1 MKYSFDKYNLAFIY
15 CVIWNQETH
24 VFTVLQKSVD
34 IVHDLLKSLN
44 KIKISKLQNTN
55 RFSGMQSKTY
65 FIFTKFV
72 LKWNNWTKDVINFNE
87 QW

>member
-34 IVHDLLKSLN
+34 FVHDLLKSLN
-44 KIKISKLQNTN
+44 KIKISNYKIQTDFLGCKAKLISFLQNL
-55 RFSGMQSKTY
+55 S
-65 FIFTKFV
+65 
-72 LKWNNWTKDVINFNE
+72 
-87 QW
+87 